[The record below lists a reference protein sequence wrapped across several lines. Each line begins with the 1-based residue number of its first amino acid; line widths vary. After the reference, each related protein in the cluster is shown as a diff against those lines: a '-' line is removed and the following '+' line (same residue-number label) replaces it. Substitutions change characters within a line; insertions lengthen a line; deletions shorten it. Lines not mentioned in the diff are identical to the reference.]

1 MSVIYSS
8 AVWKCKT
15 GDPVAKHVLLKL
27 ADNANDSG
35 KCWPSIATM
44 SDETELSQ
52 RTIQTKVRFL
62 EKLGV
67 LVSERGAN
75 RCNYQLKIEVIT
87 ALCRVQEMQGAGD
100 AGCISRHPTPQE
112 LHPTLQDVQLHK
124 GNRQRTV
131 KEPSVVEMP
140 FRSLDFLEAWTL
152 WLDHR
157 KALKKPSTPQSQ
169 KMALNKI
176 SKMTEDEAIA
186 AIRHSVEKNWQS
198 IYPPKPTASAIR
210 PTNEQFNFQ
219 KNGLKL
225 RPFD

>member
-1 MSVIYSS
+1 MSVHYSS
-8 AVWKCKT
+8 AVWKSRI

-27 ADNANDSG
+27 ADNASDEG
-35 KCWPSIATM
+35 KCWPSIATI
-44 SDETELSQ
+44 SAETELSQ

-62 EKLGV
+62 EGLGV
-67 LVSERGAN
+67 LVSYRGVN
-75 RCNYQLKIEVIT
+75 RCNYQLRMEAIKD
-87 ALCRVQEMQGAGD
+87 LGRVQEMQGAGD

-112 LHPTLQDVQLHK
+112 MHPTPQDVQLHK
-124 GNRQRTV
+124 GNHQRTV
-131 KEPSVVEMP
+131 KEPSGVSLP
-140 FRSLDFLEAWTL
+140 FSSLTFLETWNL

-176 SKMTEDEAIA
+176 CKMTEDEAIA
-186 AIRHSVEKNWQS
+186 AIRHSVENNWQS
-198 IYPPKPTASAIR
+198 IYPPKPTASTIR
-210 PTNEQFNFQ
+210 PTNEQFSYQ